1 MTRKE
6 DLIPVYRFMDNF
18 LPLYDSLND
27 DAVKDL
33 LVEMRDTIL
42 YQMNEIRKLRSEV
55 IYVKH
60 KYAWRRYDKPMEDYD
75 PKTRKY
81 KSNEN
86 VNDISKPKKSSESN
100 PSC

>member
-18 LPLYDSLND
+18 LPLYDSVTD
-27 DAVKDL
+27 EEIKSL
-33 LVEMRDTIL
+33 LLEMRDTIL
-42 YQMNEIRKLRSEV
+42 YQMQEIRKQRAEN
-55 IYVKH
+55 IYIKH
-60 KYAWRRYDKPMEDYD
+60 KYSWRRYDKSMEDYD
-75 PKTRKY
+75 PTTRKY

-86 VNDISKPKKSSESN
+86 VNDISKPNKSSESN